1 LKDITCWGDAH
12 EDTKKI
18 TPMKHMSN
26 NFQLKNSK
34 ANQIEIE
41 TLDIGLLMNALA
53 KHLANCKVS
62 KEVEKMA
69 KLREMVA

>member
-1 LKDITCWGDAH
+1 
-12 EDTKKI
+12 
-18 TPMKHMSN
+18 MKQKSN

-41 TLDIGLLMNALA
+41 TLDIGLLMNDLA

-69 KLREMVA
+69 KLIKMVA

>member
-1 LKDITCWGDAH
+1 
-12 EDTKKI
+12 
-18 TPMKHMSN
+18 MKHMSN